1 MQVTYAIDDDDDDDD
16 TATPAVSLLK
26 PLAGFVLDDSGKVV
40 LMAPPQNRIV
50 TIVSLL
56 KLIRSS
62 SDH

>member
-1 MQVTYAIDDDDDDDD
+1 MQVRFAIDDDGDDDNGD
-16 TATPAVSLLK
+16 APPVSLLK

-50 TIVSLL
+50 TIVSALYL
-56 KLIRSS
+56 MRGS